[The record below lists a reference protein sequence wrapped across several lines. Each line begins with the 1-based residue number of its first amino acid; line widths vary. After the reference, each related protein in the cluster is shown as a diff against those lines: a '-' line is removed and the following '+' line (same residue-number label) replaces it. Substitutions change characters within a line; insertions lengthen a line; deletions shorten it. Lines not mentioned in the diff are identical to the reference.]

1 MNSRIIGLRMASI
14 LFGLMTVGQLTRL
27 FVRPEIIVEG
37 YVFPLWPSAVAV
49 VVLGGLCLWLWHLSR
64 G

>member
-1 MNSRIIGLRMASI
+1 MNSRIIGLRVASI
-14 LFGLMTVGQLTRL
+14 LFGLMTVGQLARL

-37 YVFPLWPSAVAV
+37 YVFPLWPSAVAAAF
-49 VVLGGLCLWLWHLSR
+49 LGGLCLWLWHLSR